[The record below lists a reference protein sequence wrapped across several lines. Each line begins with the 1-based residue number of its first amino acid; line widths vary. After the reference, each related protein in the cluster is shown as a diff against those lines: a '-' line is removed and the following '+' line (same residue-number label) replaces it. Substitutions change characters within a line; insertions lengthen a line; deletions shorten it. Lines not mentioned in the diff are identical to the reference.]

1 MGLKSDVFFFLF
13 ISISLNV
20 LFHFLFLVIQLLLIF
35 KYDISALV
43 TQTLVLHDLL
53 KSCVLGNKI
62 SPSLSIVQFD
72 CNSCKLGKSK
82 ILPFPI
88 HKSKINN
95 PFDMI
100 HSDLWGIAPVISHA
114 NYKYFMTFIDDYTRF
129 TWVYFL
135 RSKDEVCFKK
145 IHAYVRI
152 QFSSKIKILCSNNR
166 GEGEYTSHL
175 F

>member
-1 MGLKSDVFFFLF
+1 MKSG
-13 ISISLNV
+13 V
-20 LFHFLFLVIQLLLIF
+20 L
-35 KYDISALV
+35 D
-43 TQTLVLHDLL
+43 
-53 KSCVLGNKI
+53 NKI
-62 SPSLSIVQFD
+62 SPSLSVVQFE

-100 HSDLWGIAPVISHA
+100 HSDLWGIAPIISHA

-135 RSKDEVCFKK
+135 RSKDEVCLKK
-145 IHAYVRI
+145 NAC
-152 QFSSKIKILCSNNR
+152 LCSDPI
-166 GEGEYTSHL
+166 
-175 F
+175 FFQD